1 MAAVSLNKDFP
12 DWKFAVAGALDYEKQ
27 SKLNINRIKFL
38 NKNNIVKFLGY
49 VKDMNG
55 LYNKTGLLSKAKDYD
70 SLKKK
75 LAELISNKKKRSV
88 MGFNGR
94 KLAEKEF
101 GLNNVLSK
109 NLEIYDNLSRNIK

>member
-1 MAAVSLNKDFP
+1 
-12 DWKFAVAGALDYEKQ
+12 
-27 SKLNINRIKFL
+27 
-38 NKNNIVKFLGY
+38 
-49 VKDMNG
+49 
-55 LYNKTGLLSKAKDYD
+55 
-70 SLKKK
+70 
-75 LAELISNKKKRSV
+75 